1 VRSRAKSV
9 AGLPTCSIRH
19 IAIERADELCWIKP
33 ALLGI
38 GPSGKNSPARA
49 TGGLEGLGDDL
60 YAVDDKVV
68 PVFDALRVPVTRKK
82 EDGGR
87 LGRGILRQAR
97 VPVRREEAPALG
109 NRINVSRKRHCDH
122 CGLEPV
128 DHGACLCVC
137 ATSAA

>member
-1 VRSRAKSV
+1 MKSRAKSV

-38 GPSGKNSPARA
+38 GPSGEDSPARA
-49 TGGLEGLGDDL
+49 TGGLGIWGDDL
-60 YAVDDKVV
+60 YAVGDKVIS
-68 PVFDALRVPVTRKK
+68 VFDALRVRVARKK
-82 EDGGR
+82 DDGGR

-97 VPVRREEAPALG
+97 MPVRREEAPALG
-109 NRINVSRKRHCDH
+109 NRIDVSRKRHCDH
-122 CGLEPV
+122 CRLEPV
-128 DHGACLCVC
+128 DHGACLGFC